1 MSLKPVKSLVV
12 LAASSAAQRR
22 DRGGLNL
29 FDVERAKLTG
39 SILEGAAREEIQ
51 LNSVPNIRVLA
62 AGVSGEDQQED

>member
-12 LAASSAAQRR
+12 LAAPSAAQRR

-39 SILEGAAREEIQ
+39 SILEGAREEIQ

-62 AGVSGEDQQED
+62 AGVSGEDQQKD